1 MKLKHA
7 AKCLI
12 KGEFYFMTKNDLNKY
27 LKDTNKNV
35 EIVVK
40 NPDDELTHT
49 IVFKTLDFATVVA
62 IANNISNMV
71 VTDFGD
77 YKPELKELLL
87 LYHVLKES
95 SDIKIKEFNVE
106 EMFKIHYSEIGCKTL
121 IELLT
126 VDWMR
131 VLLDLIN
138 EKIEYRKSIL
148 CNPNNI
154 VNQKLSTLID
164 KELEVQIGLHD
175 SVKYMED
182 LSQNFTVNDMSE
194 FMLQIQEFT
203 KLMQDP
209 ERNDKFFST
218 IQQNAQ
224 DKRLK
229 EADKIIKLNEARN
242 VIIDVTNEK

>member
-1 MKLKHA
+1 
-7 AKCLI
+7 
-12 KGEFYFMTKNDLNKY
+12 MTKNELNKY
-27 LKDTNKNV
+27 LKDANKNV
-35 EIVVK
+35 EIIVK
-40 NPDDELTHT
+40 NPDNELEYT

-62 IANNISNMV
+62 IANNISNIV

-77 YKPELKELLL
+77 YKPELKSLLL

-95 SDIKIKEFNVE
+95 SDVKIKEFDAE
-106 EMFKIHYSEIGCKTL
+106 EMFKIRYSEIGSKTL
-121 IELLT
+121 IDGLT

-131 VLLDLIN
+131 ALMDLTN
-138 EKIEYRKSIL
+138 EKIEYRKSIF
-148 CNPNNI
+148 CNPNNL

-164 KELEVQIGLHD
+164 KELDVQTGLHD

-182 LSQNFTVNDMSE
+182 LSQNFTAKDMAE

-203 KLMQDP
+203 NLMQDP
-209 ERNDKFFST
+209 ERSDKFFST

-229 EADKIIKLNEARN
+229 EADKIIKLNDARN
-242 VIIDVTNEK
+242 VIVDVTNEK